1 MHYKFY
7 KCVSMNNQACI
18 VRPEIVNIN
27 SNNPIF
33 YPFSVKINKCS
44 GNCNNINDPY
54 ARICVPDI
62 VRNLTVK
69 IFNLMTITNETRSI
83 KCHETCKCICRLN
96 KIICNNKRRWN
107 KDKYRCECKELIY
120 KRVCDKGFIFNPSN
134 CGWEYDR
141 SCNMGQYLDY
151 SDCKWKKKLID
162 LIIEECTENHD
173 DKTKIVN
180 TTVKNKN
187 SFCKVYI
194 VLMTIVS
201 IILARIT
208 IYFVYYN

>member
-54 ARICVPDI
+54 ARIWVPDI
-62 VRNLTVK
+62 IRNLTVK

-96 KIICNNKRRWN
+96 KIICNNKKRWN

-120 KRVCDKGFIFNPSN
+120 
-134 CGWEYDR
+134 
-141 SCNMGQYLDY
+141 NMGQYLDY